1 MPHLGNK
8 HEHFSQKKTNKK
20 NVLIT
25 LTEKTQEI
33 QLQPHFAA
41 ELAN

>member
-8 HEHFSQKKTNKK
+8 HEHFSQKKKKKK
-20 NVLIT
+20 NVLIN